1 MNNPEISIIMT
12 VFNGQSFIGQTI
24 DSILN
29 QTFGYFELIIVND
42 NSSDNTREII
52 ERYSQKD
59 SRIITI
65 NNPENYGTF
74 ISANLGLKIAR
85 GVYIARSDSDDISH
99 PTRFENQ
106 INFFKSHDEIGL
118 LGTNG
123 FHIDEKNRIIY
134 PFSHFNDDL
143 NIRWGNLFNSQ
154 FIHSSIM
161 FRRSLILQAGMYRE
175 EFKYAQDY
183 EFSSRLLN
191 YTKGA
196 NLQER
201 LIFWRK
207 SGKTISAQK
216 KSEQLN
222 LGTRI
227 AMDNINQLFGNVF
240 VKDINEM
247 LIYRGF
253 YQGGYKKFEED
264 HVNKYLQILN
274 RFMEVHNITL
284 ASQKQLARNVA
295 TKMFE
300 SIYRLGPRRS
310 NIKYLKTIKEI
321 SASAIPTGIYNL
333 GARAFYRLIYWFKR
347 LGD

>member
-1 MNNPEISIIMT
+1 MNSPEISTIMT
-12 VFNGQSFIGQTI
+12 VFNGQSFIGKTI
-24 DSILN
+24 ESILD
-29 QTFGYFELIIVND
+29 QTFRDFELIIIND
-42 NSSDNTREII
+42 NSTDNTRQII

-59 SRIITI
+59 NRIISI

-74 ISANLGLKIAR
+74 ISANLGLKNAR
-85 GVYIARSDSDDISH
+85 GIYVARSDSDDISH
-99 PTRFENQ
+99 PTRFEKQ
-106 INFFKSHDEIGL
+106 IDFLKRHDDIGL

-191 YTKGA
+191 YTKSA
-196 NLQER
+196 NLHER

-207 SGKTISAQK
+207 SGGTISAQK
-216 KSEQLN
+216 KSEQLK
-222 LGTRI
+222 LGTQI
-227 AMDNINQLFGNVF
+227 AMDNINQLLGKDF
-240 VKDINEM
+240 VTDIIEM
-247 LIYRGF
+247 LIFRGL
-253 YQGGYKKFEED
+253 YQGAYKEFGKE
-264 HVNKYLQILN
+264 HISKYLHILDK
-274 RFMEVHNITL
+274 FMEINKVTL
-284 ASQKQLARNVA
+284 ATEKQLAKNVA

-300 SIYRLGPRRS
+300 SIFRHGPRQA
-310 NIKYLKTIKEI
+310 NIKYLITIMEI
-321 SASAIPTGIYNL
+321 SPSGIPIGIGNL
-333 GARAFYRLIYWFKR
+333 GVRAFYKLIYWLKK